1 MGPEKVLDHFS
12 LTLVPRA
19 VRRKWICTRQL
30 CVDGQDASISS
41 VTWKARL
48 PDKGGGP
55 PGWRGAAKAGHRCGG
70 MEGTG
75 QESNYRWVVTAG
87 TEDLL
92 LMNSFCDE
100 L

>member
-48 PDKGGGP
+48 PDKGRGGLQAGGEQQRQGTGVE
-55 PGWRGAAKAGHRCGG
+55 GWRERDRNPTTGG
-70 MEGTG
+70 
-75 QESNYRWVVTAG
+75 
-87 TEDLL
+87 
-92 LMNSFCDE
+92 
-100 L
+100 

>member
-48 PDKGGGP
+48 PDKGGGASRLE
-55 PGWRGAAKAGHRCGG
+55 GSSKGRAQVWRDGG
-70 MEGTG
+70 NGTG
-75 QESNYRWVVTAG
+75 IQLQVGSDCRNRGLASHEFI
-87 TEDLL
+87 L
-92 LMNSFCDE
+92 
-100 L
+100 